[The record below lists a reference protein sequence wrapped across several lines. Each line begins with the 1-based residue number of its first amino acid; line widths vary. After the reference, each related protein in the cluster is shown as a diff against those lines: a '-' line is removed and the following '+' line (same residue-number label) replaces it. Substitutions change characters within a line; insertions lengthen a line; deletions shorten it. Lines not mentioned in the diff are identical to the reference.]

1 MMLRRPSAAA
11 VAALALVLGAACDEG
26 TGVSGTPTAVRKV
39 AGDSVVAP
47 VAAAMTTLP
56 TVAVQGADGSPVR
69 NALVT
74 FTVADTG
81 SGTVA
86 GGAVRTDG
94 DGRASPVGWNLG
106 RRSGMQRLVARVDGL
121 RDSVIFV
128 ARARASGAFSVEAA
142 GPVTVVGTVLTTP
155 ATLPAVRIVDVFGNP
170 VARDTVTFRVDTI
183 GPPGAGFGTINNQ
196 RFARIVTDSAGVAR
210 APWILGRSAGAQFL
224 RARYGNTGNEVVFS
238 ATALAG
244 PAARIVPRQGLQLT
258 VNPQRTY
265 AAFPQFVVSDLFG
278 NPVEGAVVSFQV
290 VDAGGS
296 LAKQRDT
303 SDAQGVVDP
312 GSYTSGPATGLKTFR
327 GTLVADA
334 TVTSAFEVNSIAVGA
349 SEFTITVRFQSAVS
363 PEVRAAFDLA
373 AVRWAE
379 IIVGD
384 LPNQTIG
391 TNGLTCSAGG
401 QPFTLPGGTVV
412 DDIVIDAAIVPIDG
426 PGQVLGS
433 AGWCFRRSEADGG
446 LPLFGV
452 MRFDEADMPALIAGG
467 RLGDVILH
475 EMGHV
480 LGIGTMWTTRGLL
493 QNPVPSP
500 CNDVTANPRFLGTEA
515 IARYRARGGPDASIP
530 VENTNGC
537 GTANGHW
544 RENVFTRELMT
555 GFLNSGVTNPM
566 SAMTIGSLQDLGYV
580 VSFATAESCAPFATC
595 LMGDA
600 MAATTAPETLI
611 RLHEVPLDQPGR
623 QVRKDTRGHVVPA
636 LR

>member
-1 MMLRRPSAAA
+1 MMLRRPSASAL
-11 VAALALVLGAACDEG
+11 AALSLVLFAACDDG
-26 TGVSGTPTAVRKV
+26 TGVSGTPTALRKV
-39 AGDSVVAP
+39 AGDSVSAP
-47 VAAAMTTLP
+47 VAAALTTLP
-56 TVAVQGADGSPVR
+56 TVAVVGSNGSPIR
-69 NALVT
+69 NAVVT
-74 FTVADTG
+74 FSAGDTA

-86 GGAVRTDG
+86 GGTVRTDG
-94 DGRASPVGWNLG
+94 DGRASPIGWNLG
-106 RRSGMQRLVARVDGL
+106 RRSGMQRLVARVQGL
-121 RDSVIFV
+121 SDSVVFV

-142 GPVTVVGTVLTTP
+142 GPVSVTGTVLTTP

-183 GPPGAGFGTINNQ
+183 GPPGFGFGTINNQ
-196 RFARIVTDSAGVAR
+196 RFARVVTDSTGVAR

-238 ATALAG
+238 ATVLPG
-244 PAARIVPRQGLQLT
+244 PAARIVPRSGQTLT
-258 VNPQRTY
+258 VNPERTY
-265 AAFPQFVVSDLFG
+265 AGFPQFVVSDLFG
-278 NPVEGAVVSFQV
+278 NPVEGSVVTFEAVDV
-290 VDAGGS
+290 GGT

-312 GSYTSGPATGLKTFR
+312 GSYTSGPATGAKIFR
-327 GTLVADA
+327 AALASNA
-334 TVTSAFEVNSIAVGA
+334 TINAAFEVTSIAVGA
-349 SEFTITVRFQSAVS
+349 SEFSITVRFQSAVS
-363 PEVRAAFDLA
+363 PEVRSAFDLA
-373 AVRWAE
+373 AARWAE
-379 IIVGD
+379 IITGD

-391 TNGLTCSAGG
+391 LAGITCSAGG
-401 QPFTLPGGTVV
+401 QPFTLPSGTIV

-433 AGWCFRRSEADGG
+433 AGWCARRTDAEGG

-452 MRFDEADMPALIAGG
+452 MRFDEADMAGLIAGG

-500 CNDVTANPRFLGTEA
+500 CNDPTANPRFLGTEA
-515 IARYRARGGPDASIP
+515 INRYRARGGSDPAIA

-555 GFLNSGVTNPM
+555 GFLNSGVTNPI
-566 SAMTIGSLQDLGYV
+566 SAMTIGSLQDVGYV
-580 VSFATAESCAPFATC
+580 VSYATAETCSPFATC
-595 LMGDA
+595 LLGDA
-600 MAATTAPETLI
+600 MAATTVPDKLI
-611 RLHEVPLDQPGR
+611 PLHEVPLDQPGR
-623 QVRKDTRGHVVPA
+623 QVRKDARGRVEPM
-636 LR
+636 R